1 MEKLAFK
8 RDPKECKTQN
18 GNRKQKQKQD
28 FNKQTFPNARPLSIA
43 AQFLQNISASVI
55 NYRIM
60 VNLHEN
66 NQQSYDFL

>member
-8 RDPKECKTQN
+8 RDPKEYKTQN
-18 GNRKQKQKQD
+18 GNRKQKQD